1 MGLGTPRE
9 GPPGGR
15 AGGGA
20 EGGIL
25 GARLGTGKRACPAPR
40 AALCSFARSPV
51 GTPTA
56 LDRPMKIRIRKS
68 NTKKARQVGFR
79 TRQKTR
85 GGRKT
90 NKRQRARH
98 GAI

>member
-1 MGLGTPRE
+1 
-9 GPPGGR
+9 
-15 AGGGA
+15 
-20 EGGIL
+20 
-25 GARLGTGKRACPAPR
+25 
-40 AALCSFARSPV
+40 
-51 GTPTA
+51 
-56 LDRPMKIRIRKS
+56 MKIRIRKS
-68 NTKKARQVGFR
+68 NTKKARKGGFR